1 MRILSVTQSYAPFYE
16 FGGPPVKVEALANGL
31 AQRGH
36 SVTVLSTDWGF
47 ERRRQGEPEAARSQQ
62 SPFGWTREANGVQ
75 SVYLPTWF
83 RYRAL
88 SWSPAAGQYCRARLE
103 QFDAVHIFGL
113 YDLLGPAVARACRK
127 QGIPYV
133 VEPIGMFVPIV
144 RNIALKYLYHAM
156 WGRAMLSG
164 AAAVV
169 VTSEQ
174 EAEELAK
181 GHGPSGQGKIPRAKI
196 ELRRNGVMTPRD
208 LPKRGAFRAK
218 HGLPADALV
227 VLFLGRL
234 SVKKSP
240 ELLLEAFARLP
251 AHIQG
256 NTTRLVFAG
265 PDESG
270 MLLRLESQAR
280 KLGVETRVIF
290 AGSLFGEE
298 KWAAYRDADVFVLPS
313 QNENFGNAAAEAAA
327 CGTPVVV
334 TENCGIA
341 PLLAGMAG
349 IVVQH
354 EISEVAA
361 AVKEVLFDG
370 RLRERLAQGGKSVAR
385 GLGWDEPVSQMERL
399 YAKFAGPTGSIRKD
413 ADRG

>member
-36 SVTVLSTDWGF
+36 SVTVLTADWGYAK
-47 ERRRQGEPEAARSQQ
+47 RKEADSDGVSSRPSR
-62 SPFGWTREANGVQ
+62 FGGTRKANGIE
-75 SVYLPTWF
+75 SIYLPTWF

-88 SWSPAAGQYCRARLE
+88 SWNPAVTRYCRERLG
-103 QFDAVHIFGL
+103 QFDVVHVFGL

-133 VEPIGMFVPIV
+133 VEPIGMYLPIV
-144 RNIALKYLYHAM
+144 RNLALKRFYHKF
-156 WGRAMLSG
+156 WGDKLLDG

-169 VTSEQ
+169 ATSEQ

-181 GHGPSGQGKIPRAKI
+181 GRGSSGQVGIPREKI
-196 ELRRNGVMTPRD
+196 VLRRNGVMAPRE
-208 LPKRGAFRAK
+208 LPERGIFRAK
-218 HGLPADALV
+218 HGLSSEALV

-240 ELLLEAFARLP
+240 ELLLHAFAKLP
-251 AHIQG
+251 ERIQG
-256 NTTRLVFAG
+256 KTMRLVFAG

-270 MLLRLESQAR
+270 MLARLQSQAR
-280 KLGVETRVIF
+280 ELGVETRVIF
-290 AGSLFGEE
+290 AGSVFGQE

-313 QNENFGNAAAEAAA
+313 QNENFGNTAAEAAA

-341 PLLAGMAG
+341 PLLAGVAG
-349 IVVQH
+349 LVVRH
-354 EISEVAA
+354 ETLEVAG
-361 AVKEVLFDG
+361 AVQGVLSDG
-370 RLRERLAQGGKSVAR
+370 ELRERLAQGGRSAASR
-385 GLGWDEPVSQMERL
+385 LGWDEPVSEMVGL
-399 YAKFAGPTGSIRKD
+399 YKKFAKPT
-413 ADRG
+413 